1 MSIRNLMCNVLT
13 CVAMLIGTF
22 AYAADKPDMQVL
34 LFTDRSNEFTDD
46 GGYPV
51 IYLDEVL
58 RIEEELTQA
67 ISHFDL
73 SENMKPE
80 ELDKVRNQLRRVLD
94 EQALLDAYAG
104 LSLAWSLNVTHIP
117 AIVTRIQ
124 GERYLVSYGEY
135 DVPISLVRIRN

>member
-1 MSIRNLMCNVLT
+1 MSIRNLMRNVLT